1 MVVSRVGK
9 TGVGVGVGIVGTVG
23 DIVRIVKWEQ
33 LARVRTYGD
42 TV

>member
-1 MVVSRVGK
+1 VRMVGK

-23 DIVRIVKWEQ
+23 DVVGIVKWEQ
-33 LARVRTYGD
+33 LARVRSFGD